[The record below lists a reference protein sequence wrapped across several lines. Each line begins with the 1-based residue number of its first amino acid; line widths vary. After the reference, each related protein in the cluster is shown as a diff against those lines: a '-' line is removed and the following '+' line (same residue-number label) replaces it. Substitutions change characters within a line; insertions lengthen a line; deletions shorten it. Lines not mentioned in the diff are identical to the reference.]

1 MEILKNIAKFVDE
14 GGAVEYFILALL
26 LLGLSVIFERIWFFF
41 IKCRVDS
48 KKLLA
53 DTTAL
58 IRKDKIAEARKL
70 CNATGTPLG
79 LILEAGIWK
88 FEQSSTADEIKD
100 ALEEVSLRE
109 VPRLQRRTH
118 YLGLLA
124 NLCTLVGLLGTIF
137 GLQEAFSALESADP
151 SQKSKLLAKGITLA
165 LNATALGLNPTGH
178 MGTPAEAAAPA
189 ARSTT
194 ARRVRHEARRAGMAG
209 EIERVM
215 AATPEGEGRGCAVIC
230 RSRRSPR
237 SGRPAACRRRS
248 GCSAR
253 RRRRSSGC
261 TR

>member
-26 LLGLSVIFERIWFFF
+26 LLGLSVIFERVWFYF

-58 IRKDKIAEARKL
+58 IRKDKVAEARKL
-70 CNATGTPLG
+70 CGATGTPLG

-88 FEQSSTADEIKD
+88 FEQASTADEIKD

-109 VPRLQRRTH
+109 IPRLQRRTH

-137 GLQEAFSALESADP
+137 GLQAAFSALESADP
-151 SQKSKLLAKGITLA
+151 SQKSKLLAQGITLA
-165 LNATALGLNPTGH
+165 LNATALGLISAMICMSAFTWLGSKANGLLEQIDETVLRLVNYLN
-178 MGTPAEAAAPA
+178 AQRKADRAAGKPGA
-189 ARSTT
+189 
-194 ARRVRHEARRAGMAG
+194 
-209 EIERVM
+209 
-215 AATPEGEGRGCAVIC
+215 
-230 RSRRSPR
+230 
-237 SGRPAACRRRS
+237 
-248 GCSAR
+248 
-253 RRRRSSGC
+253 
-261 TR
+261 

>member
-26 LLGLSVIFERIWFFF
+26 LLGLSVIFERVWFFF

-53 DTTAL
+53 DTSAL

-88 FEQSSTADEIKD
+88 YEQSSTADEIKD

-165 LNATALGLNPTGH
+165 LNATALGLISA
-178 MGTPAEAAAPA
+178 M
-189 ARSTT
+189 
-194 ARRVRHEARRAGMAG
+194 VC
-209 EIERVM
+209 M
-215 AATPEGEGRGCAVIC
+215 AAFTWLGSKANHLLEQIDETVLRLVNFLNAQRKTNADRTDRADRKPGA
-230 RSRRSPR
+230 
-237 SGRPAACRRRS
+237 
-248 GCSAR
+248 
-253 RRRRSSGC
+253 
-261 TR
+261 